1 MQTPKRKPAKY
12 AGKKPDPY
20 ITLEKYHRLELEL
33 DRLKAKGP
41 EAKSEVRRLALDGDF
56 SENAA
61 YQMAKG
67 RLRGLNQRIAD
78 IEDHLKRAEI
88 IEENKST
95 DRVVLGAQ
103 VTVKASGREKTYK
116 ILGSSEAD
124 PARNI
129 ISHNSPL
136 GAALI
141 GKSVGDTIKI
151 KSAQK
156 PVEYKI
162 IRIE

>member
-1 MQTPKRKPAKY
+1 MQTPQRKPAKY

-20 ITLEKYHRLELEL
+20 ITLEKYHRLEQKLAS
-33 DRLKAKGP
+33 LKAKYP
-41 EAKSEVRRLALDGDF
+41 EAKNEVRRLALDGDF

-67 RLRGLNQRIAD
+67 RLRGINQRISD

-88 IEENKST
+88 IEENKSAGK
-95 DRVVLGAQ
+95 VALGSQ
-103 VTVKASGREKTYK
+103 VTVEMGGKEKTYK
-116 ILGSSEAD
+116 LLGSSEAD

-141 GKSVGDTIKI
+141 GKKVGDTVIIKP
-151 KSAQK
+151 AQK
-156 PVEYKI
+156 QVIYKI
-162 IRIE
+162 IKIE